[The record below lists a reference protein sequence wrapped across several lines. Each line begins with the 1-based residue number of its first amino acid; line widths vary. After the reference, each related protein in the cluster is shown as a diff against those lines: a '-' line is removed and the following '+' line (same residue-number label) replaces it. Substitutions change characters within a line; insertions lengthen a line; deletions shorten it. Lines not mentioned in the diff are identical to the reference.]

1 MKNFLE
7 EGLVPTA
14 VAKGEHFVS
23 HCAVMGKSQV
33 TLWGRD
39 PSRSHRMKRL
49 WQVEV
54 AAKSTQ
60 I

>member
-7 EGLVPTA
+7 EGLVSA
-14 VAKGEHFVS
+14 AIAEGDHFVS
-23 HCAVMGKSQV
+23 HCAAVGRSQV

-49 WQVEV
+49 W
-54 AAKSTQ
+54 
-60 I
+60 